1 MALPEWTAH
10 DFMSLWTK
18 KKTSGYPHDVEP
30 IPEKRTFISD
40 ERHTH
45 YRKWQA
51 TSCPGFTSR
60 KMGVSTRHR
69 STA

>member
-1 MALPEWTAH
+1 MLAQIFDGLDDVMFACP
-10 DFMSLWTK
+10 
-18 KKTSGYPHDVEP
+18 KTSGYPHDVEP

-40 ERHTH
+40 ERHAH